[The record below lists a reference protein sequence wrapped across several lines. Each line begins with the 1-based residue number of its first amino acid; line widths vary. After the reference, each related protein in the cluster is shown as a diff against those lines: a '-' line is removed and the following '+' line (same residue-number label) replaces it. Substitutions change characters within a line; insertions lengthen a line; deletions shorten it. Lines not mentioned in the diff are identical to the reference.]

1 MSDEK
6 KDTKKSF
13 TAKQRMFIDSYLVS
27 LNATQAAK
35 EAGYSDK
42 TAFVIGSENLKKPYI
57 REEIE
62 RRMAEAMSSG
72 EVLHRLAEHARG
84 DIGLFVDP
92 STLTLDLKSAVERG
106 DTRLIKKIKQTF
118 VTRTVG
124 EEEQQTEIFE
134 FELYDA
140 QKALAL
146 LGKYHKLF
154 VERHEMTGDIKVED
168 VTLDDKARLDRL
180 ANLLDSAR
188 KRRDQQDS

>member
-154 VERHEMTGDIKVED
+154 VERHEMTGDIKV
-168 VTLDDKARLDRL
+168 RI
-180 ANLLDSAR
+180 
-188 KRRDQQDS
+188 